1 MTDQAELEQNGKA
14 AALALR
20 LRAARESIGLTQ
32 AQAAI
37 ELGVSRPL
45 LIAIE
50 KGNRAPTPAEL
61 VKLAEIYG
69 KPVSELQ
76 RSSPPPIAIGS
87 RFRAA
92 LASATGADE
101 LSDAIGRLEDQADNY
116 LDLLRRAGSEAPGR
130 YLPARGIGHLDPWQA
145 GEDLATEER

>member
-50 KGNRAPTPAEL
+50 KGNRSP
-61 VKLAEIYG
+61 
-69 KPVSELQ
+69 
-76 RSSPPPIAIGS
+76 RSTAS
-87 RFRAA
+87 R
-92 LASATGADE
+92 
-101 LSDAIGRLEDQADNY
+101 
-116 LDLLRRAGSEAPGR
+116 
-130 YLPARGIGHLDPWQA
+130 
-145 GEDLATEER
+145 